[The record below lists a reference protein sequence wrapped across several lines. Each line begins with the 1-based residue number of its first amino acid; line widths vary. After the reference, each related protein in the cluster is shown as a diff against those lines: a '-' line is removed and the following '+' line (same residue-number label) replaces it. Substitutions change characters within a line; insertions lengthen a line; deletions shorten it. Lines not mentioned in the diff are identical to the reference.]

1 MTRKPTGA
9 LCAAALCLAA
19 TGAQAVTLVGL
30 TSANELVHLNT
41 AALGGEARTAIT
53 GLAAGERLV
62 GIDTRPR
69 NGLLYGVSTQN
80 RLYTLDEASGAASLV
95 AALGS
100 NIVMPG
106 LGYGIDFNPVA
117 DAGTGAS
124 LRFTSSAGHNYAIN
138 ANTGAVTVATALAGS
153 FSGVS
158 YSNSRPLQAGAPAST
173 ALYYIDSSTDTLSR
187 ATAAFNNPTLTAV
200 GALGVDVLK
209 ANGFEVL
216 ANGQAFAALNVDD
229 GSLDTGLYSIDLMSG
244 AAQLVGRYNGT
255 LAGLTVSAVP
265 EPASTALLLAGL
277 LGVAGVLRRRRAG

>member
-1 MTRKPTGA
+1 MTLKPLGA
-9 LCAAALCLAA
+9 LCAALCLGAP
-19 TGAQAVTLVGL
+19 GAQAITLVGL
-30 TSANELVHLNT
+30 TSADELVRINP
-41 AALGGEARTAIT
+41 AAVGGEARTAIT

-80 RLYTLDEASGAASLV
+80 RLYTLDETTGAASLV
-95 AALGS
+95 ATLNTA
-100 NIVMPG
+100 IVIPG

-117 DAGTGAS
+117 DAGSGAS
-124 LRFTSSAGHNYAIN
+124 LRFTSSAGQNYAIN
-138 ANTGAVTVATALAGS
+138 ANTGAVTTATPLAGS

-158 YSNSRPLQAGAPAST
+158 YSNSTPMQAAAPAST
-173 ALYYIDSSTDTLSR
+173 ALYYIDSTSDTLSV

-229 GSLDTGLYSIDLMSG
+229 GNLDTGLYSINLMTG

-265 EPASTALLLAGL
+265 EPGTTALLLAGL
-277 LGVAGVLRRRRAG
+277 LGVAAVARRRR